1 MKINGGHRAIANSG
15 AVSNMF
21 SVPTHRRKVA
31 FMRADQIPDGV
42 LPQRRALYYGGSW
55 HEPQAGVYADT
66 INPAYDEAIAKTP
79 VADAGD
85 VDAAVRAAQDAFPAW
100 AATPPL
106 QRAKLLHQAAAV
118 LREHAHSLALLDSL
132 NNGNPVSILSKDADF
147 AADGIDYFAG
157 LATEV
162 KGETLPMGNGNLN
175 YSVREP
181 LGVVARIVAY
191 NHPLMFA
198 ALRIAA
204 PLAAGNT
211 VVVKSPDQAPLSIIR
226 LAELIG
232 HIFPKGVV
240 NFLCGG
246 RECGEAL
253 AVHPLV
259 RKITLIGGV
268 PTGKAVMK
276 SAAEGLKPVLLELGG
291 KNALVAYPD
300 ADVDRLVDGI
310 VGGMNFTWSGQS
322 CGSTSR
328 VFLHRDIHDQVL
340 DRVAKALPERHKP
353 GIPTNPATTMGSLV
367 SRAQLEKVQGFVKS
381 ALDEGARLV
390 CGGKQPDAPELKDGF
405 FFEPTIF
412 AGMKPHMRL
421 AREEV
426 FGPVLSVFSWEN
438 EEQLWEDVN
447 AVEFGLTG
455 SIWTRDLDTAHRAA
469 RRIHTGFVWVNN
481 TSQHFIGAPFGGV
494 KQSGIGR
501 EECFEELLEFTY
513 TKNVNVKFA

>member
-1 MKINGGHRAIANSG
+1 MHANE
-15 AVSNMF
+15 
-21 SVPTHRRKVA
+21 
-31 FMRADQIPDGV
+31 IPDGV
-42 LPQRRALYYGGSW
+42 LPQHRDLYYGGAW
-55 HEPQAGVYADT
+55 HAPRSGLYADT
-66 INPAYDEAIAKTP
+66 INPAYNEPIAKAP
-79 VADAGD
+79 VADTHD
-85 VDAAVRAAQDAFPAW
+85 VNEAVLAAQAAFPAW
-100 AATPPL
+100 AATPPIE
-106 QRAKLLHQAAAV
+106 RGKLLRKAAAI
-118 LREHAHSLALLDSL
+118 LREHAHALAQLDSL
-132 NNGNPVSILSKDADF
+132 NNGNPVSALSQDAN
-147 AADGIDYFAG
+147 AAANGIDYFAG

-181 LGVVARIVAY
+181 LGVIARIVAY

-198 ALRIAA
+198 AQRIAA

-211 VVVKSPDQAPLSIIR
+211 VVVKSPDQAPLSTIR

-232 HIFPKGVV
+232 DIFPKGVV
-240 NFLCGG
+240 NFLSGG

-253 AVHPLV
+253 AKHPLV

-276 SAAEGLKPVLLELGG
+276 TAADGLKPVLLELGG

-300 ADVDRLVDGI
+300 ADIDRLVDGI

-328 VFLHRDIHDQVL
+328 AFLHQDIHDEVL
-340 DRVAKALPERHKP
+340 KRVAELLPKRHKP

-381 ALDEGARLV
+381 ALDEGAHLV
-390 CGGKQPDAPELKDGF
+390 SGGTQPTDPELKNGF
-405 FFEPTIF
+405 FFLPTVF
-412 AGMKPHMRL
+412 AQVKPHMRL

-426 FGPVLSVFSWEN
+426 FGPILSVFSWSDED
-438 EEQLWEDVN
+438 QLWDDVN

-469 RRIHTGFVWVNN
+469 RRIHTGYVWINN
-481 TSQHFIGAPFGGV
+481 SSQHFLGAAFGGV

-513 TKNVNVKFA
+513 TKNINVKFA

>member
-1 MKINGGHRAIANSG
+1 
-15 AVSNMF
+15 
-21 SVPTHRRKVA
+21 
-31 FMRADQIPDGV
+31 MRAHEIPAGI
-42 LPQRRALYYGGSW
+42 LPQHNALYYGGAW
-55 HEPQAGVYADT
+55 HAPMAGLYAET
-66 INPAYDEAIAKTP
+66 FNPAYNEVITTAP
-79 VADAGD
+79 VADARD
-85 VDAAVRAAQDAFPAW
+85 VDAAVRAAQAAFPAW
-100 AATPPL
+100 AATPPIE
-106 QRAKLLHQAAAV
+106 RGRLLRKAAAV
-118 LREHAHSLALLDSL
+118 LREHAQELALLDSL
-132 NNGNPVSILSKDADF
+132 DNGNPVSILSKDAGF

-162 KGETLPMGNGNLN
+162 KGETIPMGDNNLN
-175 YSVREP
+175 YTVREP
-181 LGVVARIVAY
+181 LGVIARIVAY

-211 VVVKSPDQAPLSIIR
+211 VVVKSPDQAPLSILR

-232 HIFPKGVV
+232 GLFPAGVV

-253 AVHPLV
+253 AAHPLV

-291 KNALVAYPD
+291 KNALIAYPD
-300 ADVDRLVDGI
+300 ADIDKLVDGI

-328 VFLHRDIHDQVL
+328 VFLHESIHDAVL
-340 DRVAKALPERHKP
+340 ARVAQLLPQRHKP
-353 GIPTNPATTMGSLV
+353 GIPTDPATTMGALV
-367 SRAQLEKVQGFVKS
+367 SRAQLEKVEGFVKS

-390 CGGKQPDAPELKDGF
+390 TGGKRPSDPALAGGF

-412 AGMKPHMRL
+412 ADMHHGMRL

-426 FGPVLSVFSWEN
+426 FGPIMSVFSWAD
-438 EEQLWEDVN
+438 EEQLWQDVN
-447 AVEFGLTG
+447 AVDFGLTG
-455 SIWTRDLDTAHRAA
+455 SIWTRDLNTAHRAA
-469 RRIHTGFVWVNN
+469 RRIHTGYVWINN
-481 TSQHFIGAPFGGV
+481 TSQHFIGTPFGGV

-513 TKNVNVKFA
+513 TKNVNLKFS

>member
-1 MKINGGHRAIANSG
+1 MRTKDIPPGILPDHRAL
-15 AVSNMF
+15 F
-21 SVPTHRRKVA
+21 
-31 FMRADQIPDGV
+31 
-42 LPQRRALYYGGSW
+42 YGGDW
-55 HEPQAGVYADT
+55 HEPKAGIYADT
-66 INPAYDEAIAKTP
+66 INPAYNEAITQAP
-79 VADAGD
+79 VADAAD
-85 VDAAVRAAQDAFPAW
+85 VDAAVSAAHTAFPAW
-100 AATPPL
+100 AKVLP
-106 QRAKLLHQAAAV
+106 AKRGEYLRKAAAV
-118 LREHAHSLALLDSL
+118 LREHAYALAQLDAL
-132 NNGNPVSILSKDADF
+132 NNGNPVSILAHDANF

-157 LATEV
+157 LATEI
-162 KGETLPMGNGNLN
+162 KGETLPMGDGNLN
-175 YSVREP
+175 YTVREP

-232 HIFPKGVV
+232 HLFPPGVV

-253 AVHPLV
+253 AQHPLV

-276 SAAEGLKPVLLELGG
+276 SAADGLKPVLLELGG
-291 KNALVAYPD
+291 KNALIGYPD
-300 ADVDRLVDGI
+300 ADLDKLTQGI

-328 VFLHRDIHDQVL
+328 VFLHESIHDRVL
-340 DRVAKALPERHKP
+340 DAVARLLPQRHKP
-353 GIPTNPATTMGSLV
+353 GIPTDPQTPMGSLV
-367 SRAQLEKVQGFVKS
+367 SAAQLDKVKGFVKS

-390 CGGKQPDAPELKDGF
+390 TGGKPPSDPELAHGF
-405 FFEPTIF
+405 FFEPTVF
-412 AGMKPHMRL
+412 ADMKPHMRL

-426 FGPVLSVFSWEN
+426 FGPILSVFKWIDEDTLF
-438 EEQLWEDVN
+438 EQVN
-447 AVEFGLTG
+447 AVDFGLTG
-455 SIWTRDLDTAHRAA
+455 SIWTQNINTAHRAA
-469 RRIHTGFVWVNN
+469 SRIHTGYVWINN

-494 KQSGIGR
+494 KHSGIGR

-513 TKNVNVKFA
+513 TKNVNVKLG